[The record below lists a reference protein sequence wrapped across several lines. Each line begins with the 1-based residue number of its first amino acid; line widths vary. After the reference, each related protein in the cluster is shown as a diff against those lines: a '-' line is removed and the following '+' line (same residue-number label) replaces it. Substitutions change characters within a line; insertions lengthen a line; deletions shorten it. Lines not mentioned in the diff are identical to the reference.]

1 MSDEKNEDLETL
13 TETTPET
20 TECEKEEPPKPK
32 QYKKAGENDARR
44 KKERTPAQ
52 IAAFEKCRQKREEN
66 RVLRRDEREK
76 EVETKK
82 KKTKEKI
89 VKKAVRIKKKEV
101 LEQAIVGSSDESG
114 DESDPDIQAVKKYI
128 KKKKQTR
135 NPVKPKPAKPPPKP
149 DESEEEEYV
158 DSGPHYFFA

>member
-1 MSDEKNEDLETL
+1 MSDEKDEDLETL
-13 TETTPET
+13 TESTPES
-20 TECEKEEPPKPK
+20 TESCEKEEPPKPK

-52 IAAFEKCRQKREEN
+52 IAAFERCRAKREEN
-66 RVLRRDEREK
+66 RALRKDEREK

-114 DESDPDIQAVKKYI
+114 DESDPDIQAVKKCI
-128 KKKKQTR
+128 KKKNR
-135 NPVKPKPAKPPPKP
+135 H
-149 DESEEEEYV
+149 ESL
-158 DSGPHYFFA
+158 